1 MRWRYFTL
9 MHLRFCDLSVLRRKL
24 FFDPSYSFEAA
35 WITQRCLPLTSR
47 RKLSFASR
55 ALFLSCMNSTRAF
68 NSVQDAIFFIAVKS
82 TFWMSSRRK
91 DSKERGR
98 VIRFSPELVRRHQ
111 SHDPSLSKVSFIGQ
125 KTAVDFH
132 RVAYMFYGIY
142 WITKCNMVSQIK
154 LIYQQKQSDCSCIW
168 NVTENSWSK
177 IMIKFV
183 I

>member
-1 MRWRYFTL
+1 

-35 WITQRCLPLTSR
+35 CTTQRRLPLTSR

-68 NSVQDAIFFIAVKS
+68 NAVQDAIFFIAVKS
-82 TFWMSSRRK
+82 TFWMPSHRK

-111 SHDPSLSKVSFIGQ
+111 SHDPSLSKVSFRAEN
-125 KTAVDFH
+125 AVDFH
-132 RVAYMFYGIY
+132 RVAYMFCGIY
-142 WITKCNMVSQIK
+142 WITKCNMVSKTK
-154 LIYQQKQSDCSCIW
+154 LIHQQNK
-168 NVTENSWSK
+168 VTAVVFETWLKIREAKSW
-177 IMIKFV
+177 
-183 I
+183 